1 MFRFFEVAYLVIGV
15 ISILE
20 VIKNWETNRNRAYL
34 FLVFGLVSV
43 FMFFFRRH
51 YRQKF
56 EQRKKNQ

>member
-20 VIKNWETNRNRAYL
+20 VVKNWEVNRNRSYL
-34 FLVFGLVSV
+34 FLVFALVSV